1 MVERVNNKKRIR
13 IVYLMT
19 ACKKCGPTQQTLN
32 IIQNLDPEEF
42 EPILITLYDE
52 EADSRMADYLPY
64 VSAHYLVKTGK
75 KSIMLGQ
82 DSALRKKLEELQPD
96 LIHTVGVFPDY
107 AVSQI
112 AKYKQIHTLRNYVY
126 DDYPAKFGKVKGTIL
141 AKMQLSAMKKSD
153 KTVACSESLTKIYK
167 EKLHQSYDFIR
178 NGVDIEQYTMPDK
191 SEKLAIRKE
200 LGLPENAFI
209 WVYTGQFIER
219 KNIPFLLENY
229 VKKFG
234 NDERSYMLMLGGGPE
249 LKALSEKYAS
259 NLRIDF
265 RGSVSNVNYYLKA
278 CDVYV
283 STSKSEGLPNGVLEA
298 MATGLPVVLSDI
310 EQHKEIFEVDDKI
323 GFLYRQDDG
332 EDFGRKLEQMYHSNV
347 NEAGREAYTSAHEN
361 FSSVKM
367 SKKYQ
372 AVYKEIVG

>member
-1 MVERVNNKKRIR
+1 M
-13 IVYLMT
+13 
-19 ACKKCGPTQQTLN
+19 
-32 IIQNLDPEEF
+32 
-42 EPILITLYDE
+42 
-52 EADSRMADYLPY
+52 
-64 VSAHYLVKTGK
+64 
-75 KSIMLGQ
+75 
-82 DSALRKKLEELQPD
+82 
-96 LIHTVGVFPDY
+96 
-107 AVSQI
+107 
-112 AKYKQIHTLRNYVY
+112 
-126 DDYPAKFGKVKGTIL
+126 
-141 AKMQLSAMKKSD
+141 
-153 KTVACSESLTKIYK
+153 
-167 EKLHQSYDFIR
+167 
-178 NGVDIEQYTMPDK
+178 
-191 SEKLAIRKE
+191 
-200 LGLPENAFI
+200 PENAFI

>member
-1 MVERVNNKKRIR
+1 
-13 IVYLMT
+13 MT

-32 IIQNLDPEEF
+32 IIKNLDPEEF

-52 EADSRMADYLPY
+52 EVDSRMVDYLPY
-64 VSAHYLVKTGK
+64 VIAHYLVKTGK
-75 KSIMLGQ
+75 KSIILGQ
-82 DSALRKKLEELQPD
+82 DGALRKKLEELQPD

-178 NGVDIEQYTMPDK
+178 NGVDIEQYTMPDE
-191 SEKLAIRKE
+191 SEKMAIRKE

-234 NDERSYMLMLGGGPE
+234 NDERSYILLLGGGPE

-259 NLRIDF
+259 DLRIDF

-332 EDFGRKLEQMYHSNV
+332 EDLGRKLEQLYHSDV
-347 NEAGREAYTSAHEN
+347 KVAGKEAYISAHEN
-361 FSSVKM
+361 FSSIKM

-372 AVYKEIVG
+372 MIYKSIVKQEGK